1 MKTVGNQGKQKS
13 LMFLFGT
20 EELAMK
26 QVSTPQAGGQA
37 AGETGVAPR
46 RSTEAEFMNA

>member
-37 AGETGVAPR
+37 AGETGVGAR
-46 RSTEAEFMNA
+46 EEY